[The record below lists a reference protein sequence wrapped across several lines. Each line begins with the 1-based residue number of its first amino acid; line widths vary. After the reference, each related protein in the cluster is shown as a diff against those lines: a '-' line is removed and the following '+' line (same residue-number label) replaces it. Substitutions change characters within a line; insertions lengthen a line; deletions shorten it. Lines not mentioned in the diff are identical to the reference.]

1 MPDEPPEAAASR
13 SPNASNARGVER
25 ARSGDT
31 AGAEAAF
38 READEAGSPAGAF
51 NLGQLLA
58 ERGDGR
64 GAIAA
69 LQRSVSRGHVSA
81 GFALGTLL
89 EQAGDSRGSIE
100 AYRVAA
106 ERGHPTAAYQL
117 GRLYSRRGDS
127 ESARAAFAMG
137 DELGHASSAFELGEI
152 LEQIGDRDGAIAAYR
167 RAGDRGFAGAHV
179 YLGTLLVESG
189 DTKGAIA
196 AFRLAGEA
204 GLAVAAKLGPLYARA
219 ASWRWTR
226 HRLAWT
232 VGTIEVLS
240 ALVIVGLFTLSH
252 TPNTTTAATTPT
264 APHSSAANHS
274 TEGRTA
280 PATRAATGATTS
292 HSTQRGRAPAPP
304 SPTAVFTAK
313 QSALLDNVPGT
324 AHVRCVPRAEEHLPH
339 AGASIRC
346 FSSSAGIT
354 VRYYRYSSLPLLG
367 HLLHNYRAWFASHHR
382 LRDCAG
388 LSHGKY
394 YQGSADS
401 TVAGRWTCFYNDRT
415 IPDSACIDWV
425 DYNLM
430 VFGSACQAD
439 ENFTALARW
448 WRNAGPVPI
457 STHDLANRY
466 YDLGA

>member
-1 MPDEPPEAAASR
+1 MSDEPPEAAASR
-13 SPNASNARGVER
+13 GPDAIDARGVER
-25 ARSGDT
+25 ARGRDT
-31 AGAEAAF
+31 VGAEAAF

-58 ERGDGR
+58 QRGDGP

-69 LQRSVSRGHVSA
+69 FQRAVSRGHVSA

-106 ERGHPTAAYQL
+106 ERGDPIAAYQL
-117 GRLYSRRGDS
+117 GRLHSRRGDS

-137 DELGHASSAFELGEI
+137 DELGHAGSAFELGQI

-167 RAGDRGFAGAHV
+167 RASDRGFAGAHV

-189 DTKGAIA
+189 DTNGAIA

-204 GLAVAAKLGPLYARA
+204 GLAVPAKLGPLYARA

-232 VGTIEVLS
+232 LGVIEALS
-240 ALVIVGLFTLSH
+240 VLVIVAVLTLSH
-252 TPNTTTAATTPT
+252 TTTAATTRT
-264 APHSSAANHS
+264 SDAGKTRASAAHRS
-274 TEGRTA
+274 TDGRTV
-280 PATRAATGATTS
+280 PATRAATGHTTG
-292 HSTQRGRAPAPP
+292 HATQRRRAPAPT
-304 SPTAVFTAK
+304 SPTVVFTPK

-324 AHVRCVPRAEEHLPH
+324 AHVRCVPRADEHLPH

-346 FSSSAGIT
+346 FSLSAGVT
-354 VRYYRYSSLPLLG
+354 VRYYRYSSLPLLR
-367 HLLHNYRAWFASHHR
+367 HLFHNYRAWFASHNR

-388 LSHGKY
+388 LNHGKY

-401 TVAGRWTCFYNDRT
+401 TVAGRWACFYNDRT
-415 IPDSACIDWV
+415 IPVSACIDWV
-425 DYNLM
+425 DYKLM

-448 WRNAGPVPI
+448 WKNAGPVPI
-457 STHDLANRY
+457 SSQDLANR
-466 YDLGA
+466 D